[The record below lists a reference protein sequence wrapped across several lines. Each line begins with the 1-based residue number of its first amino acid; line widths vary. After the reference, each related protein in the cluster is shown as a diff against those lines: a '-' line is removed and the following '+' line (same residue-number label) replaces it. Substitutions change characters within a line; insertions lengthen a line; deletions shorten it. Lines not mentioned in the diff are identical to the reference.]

1 MLEALRANEVHLG
14 FTAGWRLKF
23 MRTKLATVVC
33 IVGFIIC
40 GEAISVSAHHAFA
53 AEFDAKKPVNFKGT
67 VTKMEWINPH
77 TWLHVDVKKPDG
89 TVENWAIEAGTP
101 NVLFRRGF
109 TKESLLPGT
118 EVVIEGYQ
126 AKDGSHRANGRN
138 LTLPDGKM
146 LFLGS
151 SGTGAPYEL
160 TPDDQKK

>member
-1 MLEALRANEVHLG
+1 
-14 FTAGWRLKF
+14 

-33 IVGFIIC
+33 IVGLAIC
-40 GEAISVSAHHAFA
+40 GAAASVSAHHAFA

-77 TWLHVDVKKPDG
+77 TWLHVNVKKADG

>member
-1 MLEALRANEVHLG
+1 
-14 FTAGWRLKF
+14 

-33 IVGFIIC
+33 IMGFAIC
-40 GEAISVSAHHAFA
+40 GAAASVSAHHAFA

-77 TWLHVDVKKPDG
+77 TWLHVDVKKSDG